1 MSEAAV
7 AENPEVQIPAEP
19 EVSTTAQQVPPESP
33 PVTSETPDAPAP
45 ETPSPEAPTERTPDS
60 YDLGEL
66 NGLYDQGKLSTPE
79 LVARHKELN
88 RAEQNRQVAE
98 QTRRTQLQQAEQ
110 QRLQQLQSAKDNLLT
125 EMAANRQAEF
135 DRATARGE
143 APDMGLIEERNR
155 SSIERYHGQTGDI
168 HLEPVRIALREML
181 VHESRIWP
189 DTAHNRA
196 AFAQMDL
203 GDLVNSLYQRAFQK
217 GQEDGKKTGPAADE
231 LKKAVAEARKA
242 AQDELKAAN
251 PEMITGTGSGSRNG
265 SGSKLYSQMTTE
277 EREALSPADRDRLV
291 AEQYSRSN

>member
-1 MSEAAV
+1 MSESAV
-7 AENPEVQIPAEP
+7 ADPEVQIPAES
-19 EVSTTAQQVPPESP
+19 EVSTPAQQVTPESP
-33 PVTSETPDAPAP
+33 PVTSETPDAAAP
-45 ETPSPEAPTERTPDS
+45 ETPSPEASTEPRTPDS

-98 QTRRTQLQQAEQ
+98 QQHRTQLQQAEQ
-110 QRLQQLQSAKDNLLT
+110 QRLQQLQSAKDNLLS
-125 EMAANRQAEF
+125 EMAANREAEF
-135 DRATARGE
+135 KRAADRGE
-143 APDMGLIEERNR
+143 APDMGLVEERNR
-155 SSIERYHGQTGDI
+155 SSIERYHGQTAEIHVEPIRAGLRQMLLHPDI
-168 HLEPVRIALREML
+168 
-181 VHESRIWP
+181 WG
-189 DTAHNRA
+189 DTAHNRE

-203 GDLVNSLYQRAFQK
+203 GGLVNSLYQRAYQK

-231 LKKAVAEARKA
+231 LKKAVADARKA

-251 PEMITGTGSGSRNG
+251 PEMITGTGSNTRNG

-291 AEQYSRSN
+291 AEQYSRG